1 MNKICTSIEQSK
13 KLIELGIDVYSA
25 DMWYHGHGSPLESK
39 REYDSYACPSHSI
52 RPNWDVPA
60 WSLAALLEG
69 LSKWAESISEAG
81 IVEISYEKGTKWG
94 VSILNC
100 GKIKDCYADNPIDAC
115 YEMIIKLH
123 KMNLL

>member
-1 MNKICTSIEQSK
+1 MAAIKAYTDLEQSR
-13 KLIELGIDVYSA
+13 KLEEILPIESA
-25 DMWYHGHGSPLESK
+25 DMCW
-39 REYDSYACPSHSI
+39 SI
-52 RPNWDVPA
+52 DIPDLPTILAYPITDCDNWGNKIPA

-123 KMNLL
+123 ELNLL